1 MNIRRAENKDTG
13 RLIELLRDV
22 LEVHAAIRPDIFVTG
37 TTKYSVPE
45 LEEIISDD
53 SKPIYVATD
62 ENDIVIGYCFCQII
76 NQPSSA
82 CLVPFKTL
90 YIDDLCVDPGV
101 RGGGVSTALF
111 EYAKSEAVRLGC
123 YNVTL
128 NVWTGNERA
137 EHFYEKM
144 GMKPMKKYMEV
155 ILQSSADES

>member
-13 RLIELLRDV
+13 RLTELLRDV

-45 LEEIISDD
+45 LEEIIMDD
-53 SKPIYVATD
+53 SRPIYVAVD
-62 ENDIVIGYCFCQII
+62 EDDRVAGYCFCQII
-76 NQPSSA
+76 EQPQAA

-90 YIDDLCVDPGV
+90 YIDDLCVDPEV
-101 RGGGVSTALF
+101 RGGGVSKALF
-111 EYAKSEAVRLGC
+111 EYAKTEAMRLGC

-128 NVWTGNERA
+128 NVWTGNDRA

-155 ILQSSADES
+155 IL